1 MSITKATKDNGF
13 LSQREFSKY
22 MKDFDENI
30 EVAEQFESQ
39 ISRRMMA
46 YNREKGERGEFIVM
60 GKLRDM
66 GYEVEPIGGNNSC
79 DLIMNTDKGWKRIEV
94 KTAAQGPDSRSNNF
108 KFSDIKPWKYDILA
122 LVFVGYDGLSVKIG
136 GNQGKHFIK
145 TYGTLT
151 DRGAEGSYGIALD
164 RYRGHTGMYG
174 TERMIELNEV
184 NVKKVLAD
192 T

>member
-1 MSITKATKDNGF
+1 MSVTTATKDNGF
-13 LSQREFSKY
+13 LSQREFQRY
-22 MKDFDENI
+22 MKNFDKNI
-30 EVAEQFESQ
+30 EVAERFESQ
-39 ISRRMMA
+39 ISRKMMT

-60 GKLRDM
+60 GKLQDM
-66 GYEVEPIGGNNSC
+66 GYEVELIGGSKSC

-94 KTAAQGPDSRSNNF
+94 KTASQGPDSRSNNF
-108 KFSDIKPWKYDILA
+108 QFSCIKPWKYDILA
-122 LVFVGYDGLSVKIG
+122 LVFVGHDGISVKIG

-145 TYGTLT
+145 TYGSMT
-151 DRGAEGSYGIALD
+151 DRGANGSYTISLD

>member
-1 MSITKATKDNGF
+1 MSIVKATKDNGF

-22 MKDFDENI
+22 MKNFDKNI

-60 GKLRDM
+60 SKLRDM

-136 GNQGKHFIK
+136 GKQGKHFIQ

-174 TERMIELNEV
+174 TERMIELNEM

-192 T
+192 I